1 MSFSQN
7 SEWKSINLSNI
18 APDEIS
24 QATNAVGS
32 TMDIISQSASGLSSA
47 LNVLSSL
54 IIDVNDPLK
63 AVIDNAVQ
71 RIELLMDAAFNV
83 LKTGIYFYYDGGAVL
98 SGGRPDGFSGFL
110 SRLDSSLRD
119 PGDNNKPEF
128 QSLSQVESIILLAG
142 AQDIANL
149 HPFLKIYGELF
160 GIQKFKYASNRLL
173 TASKNLP
180 DEIIESMSSPPD
192 WYSTKVQDILPP
204 ALEIEEKIKQ
214 ALGMIKTAPALSD
227 FLSGLV
233 YALQDKAEIL
243 QETANELKS
252 FSDRLTALVST
263 PGLYGLHIQSN
274 NEIQDFIREIQNA
287 DNPPSWNHDSYVIGV
302 VLLGGTSDF
311 SAIPSLFGL

>member
-1 MSFSQN
+1 MPEI

-18 APDEIS
+18 APAEIS

-32 TMDIISQSASGLSSA
+32 TMDIVSQSVSGLSTA
-47 LNVLSSL
+47 LNVLSNL

-71 RIELLMDAAFNV
+71 RLEILMDTAFNV
-83 LKTGIYFYYDGGAVL
+83 LKTGIYFYSDGGAVL
-98 SGGRPDGFSGFL
+98 SGKQPDGFTGFI
-110 SRLDSSLRD
+110 SRLESSLRD

-128 QSLSQVESIILLAG
+128 QSLSQIESVVLLAG
-142 AQDIANL
+142 AQDITSI
-149 HPFLKIYGELF
+149 HPFLKIFTELF
-160 GIQKFKYASNRLL
+160 GIQKFKYAASILS
-173 TASKNLP
+173 TANKNLA
-180 DEIIESMSSPPD
+180 DEILDSMSSPPD
-192 WYSTKVQDILPP
+192 WYSAKVQDILPP

-243 QETANELKS
+243 QETAIELKS

-263 PGLYGLHIQSN
+263 PGLYGLHIKSN
-274 NEIQDFIREIQNA
+274 NEITSFIQQIQNA
-287 DNPPSWNHDSYVIGV
+287 ENPPSWNHDSYVIGV

-311 SAIPSLFGL
+311 SALPSLFGL